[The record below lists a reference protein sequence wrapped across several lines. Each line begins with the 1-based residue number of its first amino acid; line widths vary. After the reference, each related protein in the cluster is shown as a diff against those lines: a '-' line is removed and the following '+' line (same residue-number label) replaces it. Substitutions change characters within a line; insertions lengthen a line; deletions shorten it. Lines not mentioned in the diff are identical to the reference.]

1 MKKLILLLAIAVVTV
16 SCEKTEYR
24 PTNTD
29 GNFLHREKPVMP
41 IRKTANGA
49 SREKSRSKNT
59 NL

>member
-29 GNFLHREKPVMP
+29 GNFLFGK
-41 IRKTANGA
+41 
-49 SREKSRSKNT
+49 
-59 NL
+59 